1 MQIPERRWTNPGRRS
16 DSGNVGVEQR
26 IASSHGESDHFCM
39 RSGRWIPSPL
49 EPGKL
54 AILALVFFISHA
66 ASLAL
71 IRYGGPLAPAWP
83 PAGVAVAALLVLPRS
98 HRPLVFIGYVV
109 LDTLSNLLQ
118 GYATGVGLMFLVASL
133 TELALID
140 LLLRRCTDRP
150 LRFARLGEVPLF
162 LAVVSVATA
171 IASVPAGIVAQWA
184 DGSTILRGGVVW
196 WIGDMLAYA
205 VVTPLVV
212 LSFYPPRF
220 PIRRWTV
227 ARLLEASALAAISM
241 AMAVFAFRGTRLIGP
256 LQAQPYMLILPV
268 LLVTLRFGQL
278 GTLWT
283 VLGIGITGVLLLI
296 DNQPAVLSISAGGDA
311 LTIHQTFLGIQ
322 AVVALV
328 LSTALRE
335 QEETAV
341 EHARTVE
348 ALTASE
354 QRLRQSQKMEAIGQ
368 LAGGIAHDFNNV
380 LAAILMQ
387 LEELR
392 LVRDLPRVGREL
404 LVDVE
409 TAVQRAA
416 RLTRQLLVFS
426 RQQAMQPR
434 VLDLNVLVRSHVR
447 LLRRVVPSS
456 YSLVVSSAPAPLV
469 VEVDGGMIEQVL
481 MNLVLNARD
490 AQQGGGAIVITMMP
504 RTLPPDSP
512 SGLPPGNYAVLSV
525 RDTGSGIPEDHLPRL
540 FEPFFTTK
548 PTGQGTG
555 LGLATVYGIV
565 QQHGGTVRVE
575 TTLGLGTTMEVWLPA
590 STEALPEQATGAT
603 DDLSPD
609 SGEHP
614 APGTILLVEDE
625 PTVQRLLQR
634 VLQRE
639 GYQVHVCSSGRDAL
653 ELWPHIGATI
663 DMVITD
669 LVMPGGVSGTQLA
682 RELHRLDP
690 SLPIVFTSGYD
701 PEFDTSDVTMIPGEN
716 FVPKPARSEELLSVV
731 RLRLGRREP
740 AAETE

>member
-1 MQIPERRWTNPGRRS
+1 
-16 DSGNVGVEQR
+16 
-26 IASSHGESDHFCM
+26 M

>member
-1 MQIPERRWTNPGRRS
+1 
-16 DSGNVGVEQR
+16 
-26 IASSHGESDHFCM
+26 M

-133 TELALID
+133 SELALID

-609 SGEHP
+609 SGEHR

>member
-1 MQIPERRWTNPGRRS
+1 MRPGRL
-16 DSGNVGVEQR
+16 
-26 IASSHGESDHFCM
+26 
-39 RSGRWIPSPL
+39 IPSPL

-98 HRPLVFIGYVV
+98 NRPLVFIGYVV
-109 LDTLSNLLQ
+109 LDTVSNLLQ

-133 TELALID
+133 SELALID
-140 LLLRRCTDRP
+140 LFLRRCTDRP
-150 LRFARLGEVPLF
+150 LRFARLREVPLF

-212 LSFYPPRF
+212 LSFHPPRF

-227 ARLLEASALAAISM
+227 ARLFEASALAAISM

-256 LQAQPYMLILPV
+256 LEAQPYMLILPV

-283 VLGIGITGVLLLI
+283 LLGIGVTGVLLLV
-296 DNQPAVLSISAGGDA
+296 DNQPAALSISAGGDA

-322 AVVALV
+322 AVVGLV

-434 VLDLNVLVRSHVR
+434 VLDLNILVRSHVR

-469 VEVDGGMIEQVL
+469 VEVDGGMVEQVL

-490 AQQGGGAIVITMMP
+490 AQQSGGAIVITTMA

-590 STEALPEQATGAT
+590 SSEALPEQATGAT
-603 DDLSPD
+603 DDISPD
-609 SGEHP
+609 SGEHR

-639 GYQVHVCSSGRDAL
+639 GYQVHVSSSGRDAL

-701 PEFDTSDVTMIPGEN
+701 PEFDPSDVTMIPGEN

-731 RLRLGRREP
+731 RHRLGRREP
-740 AAETE
+740 ATETE

>member
-1 MQIPERRWTNPGRRS
+1 
-16 DSGNVGVEQR
+16 
-26 IASSHGESDHFCM
+26 M

-133 TELALID
+133 SELALID

>member
-1 MQIPERRWTNPGRRS
+1 M
-16 DSGNVGVEQR
+16 
-26 IASSHGESDHFCM
+26 
-39 RSGRWIPSPL
+39 
-49 EPGKL
+49 
-54 AILALVFFISHA
+54 
-66 ASLAL
+66 
-71 IRYGGPLAPAWP
+71 
-83 PAGVAVAALLVLPRS
+83 
-98 HRPLVFIGYVV
+98 
-109 LDTLSNLLQ
+109 
-118 GYATGVGLMFLVASL
+118 
-133 TELALID
+133 
-140 LLLRRCTDRP
+140 
-150 LRFARLGEVPLF
+150 
-162 LAVVSVATA
+162 SVATA

-212 LSFYPPRF
+212 LSFHPPRF

-256 LQAQPYMLILPV
+256 LEAQPYMLILPV

-283 VLGIGITGVLLLI
+283 LLGIGVPGVLLLV
-296 DNQPAVLSISAGGDA
+296 DNQPAALSISAGGDA

-322 AVVALV
+322 AVVGLV

-434 VLDLNVLVRSHVR
+434 VLDLNILVRSHVR

-469 VEVDGGMIEQVL
+469 VEVDGGMVEQVL

-490 AQQGGGAIVITMMP
+490 AQRSGGAIVITTMA

-590 STEALPEQATGAT
+590 SSEALPEQATGAT
-603 DDLSPD
+603 DDISPD
-609 SGEHP
+609 SGEHR
-614 APGTILLVEDE
+614 APVPFCSWKTS
-625 PTVQRLLQR
+625 RR
-634 VLQRE
+634 SS
-639 GYQVHVCSSGRDAL
+639 VCCSACCSAR
-653 ELWPHIGATI
+653 
-663 DMVITD
+663 
-669 LVMPGGVSGTQLA
+669 VSGARQLERPGCA
-682 RELHRLDP
+682 RTLAAYRSHHRHGHHR
-690 SLPIVFTSGYD
+690 SGD
-701 PEFDTSDVTMIPGEN
+701 ARWCERHATGPGAA
-716 FVPKPARSEELLSVV
+716 PARSVAAHRLHQ
-731 RLRLGRREP
+731 RLRPGIRSVRRHHDSRREFRPQARPERGTAVGGSASTGPAGTRHGDGMIRTPLRTGRQWCISFRNIPRRFP
-740 AAETE
+740 AAPMLPVPYC

>member
-1 MQIPERRWTNPGRRS
+1 
-16 DSGNVGVEQR
+16 
-26 IASSHGESDHFCM
+26 M

-227 ARLLEASALAAISM
+227 ARLFEASALAAISM

>member
-1 MQIPERRWTNPGRRS
+1 MRPGRL
-16 DSGNVGVEQR
+16 
-26 IASSHGESDHFCM
+26 
-39 RSGRWIPSPL
+39 IPSPL

-98 HRPLVFIGYVV
+98 NRPLVFIGYVV
-109 LDTLSNLLQ
+109 LDTVSNLLQ

-133 TELALID
+133 SELALID
-140 LLLRRCTDRP
+140 LFLRRCTDRP
-150 LRFARLGEVPLF
+150 LRFARLREVPLF

-212 LSFYPPRF
+212 LSFHPPRF

-227 ARLLEASALAAISM
+227 ARLFEASALAAISM

-256 LQAQPYMLILPV
+256 LEAQPYMLILPV

-283 VLGIGITGVLLLI
+283 LLGIGVTGVLLLV
-296 DNQPAVLSISAGGDA
+296 DNQPGALSITANGDA

-322 AVVALV
+322 AVVGLV

-490 AQQGGGAIVITMMP
+490 AQQSGGAIVITTMP

-603 DDLSPD
+603 DDIASD
-609 SGEHP
+609 SGEHR

-701 PEFDTSDVTMIPGEN
+701 PEFDPSDVTMIPGEN

-731 RLRLGRREP
+731 RHRLGRREP
-740 AAETE
+740 ATETE

>member
-1 MQIPERRWTNPGRRS
+1 MRPGRL
-16 DSGNVGVEQR
+16 
-26 IASSHGESDHFCM
+26 
-39 RSGRWIPSPL
+39 IPSPL

-98 HRPLVFIGYVV
+98 NRPLVFIGYVV
-109 LDTLSNLLQ
+109 LDTVSNLLQ

-133 TELALID
+133 SELALID
-140 LLLRRCTDRP
+140 LFLRRCTDRP
-150 LRFARLGEVPLF
+150 LRFARLREVPLF

-212 LSFYPPRF
+212 LSFHPPRF

-227 ARLLEASALAAISM
+227 ARLFEASALAAISM

-256 LQAQPYMLILPV
+256 LEAQPYMLILPV

-283 VLGIGITGVLLLI
+283 LLGIGVTGVLLLV
-296 DNQPAVLSISAGGDA
+296 DNQPGALSITANGDA

-322 AVVALV
+322 AVVGLV

-490 AQQGGGAIVITMMP
+490 AQQSGGAIVITTMP

-603 DDLSPD
+603 DDIASD
-609 SGEHP
+609 SGEHR

-701 PEFDTSDVTMIPGEN
+701 PEFDPSDVTMIPGEN

-731 RLRLGRREP
+731 RHRLGRREP

>member
-1 MQIPERRWTNPGRRS
+1 
-16 DSGNVGVEQR
+16 
-26 IASSHGESDHFCM
+26 M

-740 AAETE
+740 TAETE

>member
-1 MQIPERRWTNPGRRS
+1 MRPGRL
-16 DSGNVGVEQR
+16 
-26 IASSHGESDHFCM
+26 
-39 RSGRWIPSPL
+39 IPSPL

-98 HRPLVFIGYVV
+98 NRPLVFIGYVV
-109 LDTLSNLLQ
+109 LDTVSNLLQ

-133 TELALID
+133 SELALID
-140 LLLRRCTDRP
+140 LFLRRCTDRP
-150 LRFARLGEVPLF
+150 LRFARLREVPLF

-212 LSFYPPRF
+212 LSFHPPRF

-256 LQAQPYMLILPV
+256 LEAQPYMLILPV

-283 VLGIGITGVLLLI
+283 LLGIGVTGVLLLV
-296 DNQPAVLSISAGGDA
+296 DNQPAALSISAGGDA

-322 AVVALV
+322 AVVGLV

-434 VLDLNVLVRSHVR
+434 VLDLNILVRSHVR

-469 VEVDGGMIEQVL
+469 VEVDGGMVEQVL

-490 AQQGGGAIVITMMP
+490 AQRSGGAIVITTMA

-590 STEALPEQATGAT
+590 SSEALPEQATGAT
-603 DDLSPD
+603 DDISPD
-609 SGEHP
+609 SGEHR

-639 GYQVHVCSSGRDAL
+639 GYQVHVSSSGRDAL

-701 PEFDTSDVTMIPGEN
+701 PEFDPSDVTMIPGEN

-731 RLRLGRREP
+731 RHRLGRREP
-740 AAETE
+740 ARETE